1 VHFFSVTNSSKKERF
16 AKKMNVK
23 VADIRP
29 THYNKCL
36 PIWKELQQA
45 RGGIVNLENTGERFN
60 IALVNLMVCETTRAR
75 LTACDSFVESYDKC
89 HRYFRE
95 LLGSIIFLNITST
108 YHVWLGPSWV
118 RLDRTT
124 AKTTAESNSRPCTL
138 A

>member
-1 VHFFSVTNSSKKERF
+1 
-16 AKKMNVK
+16 MNVK

-75 LTACDSFVESYDKC
+75 LTACDSFVESYDGKDNC
-89 HRYFRE
+89 GVE
-95 LLGSIIFLNITST
+95 LASL
-108 YHVWLGPSWV
+108 HACVMA
-118 RLDRTT
+118 RR
-124 AKTTAESNSRPCTL
+124 
-138 A
+138 